1 MKVGDMVLIR
11 REENGGFSTGHM
23 RKIFGGQIGQIKGGS
38 DEESFTVDI
47 PGTPCRCYSWSPKD
61 LVEVRVK
68 MT

>member
-23 RKIFGGQIGQIKGGS
+23 RRMFGGQIGQIKGGS
-38 DEESFTVDI
+38 DEGSFTVDI
-47 PGTPCRCYSWSPKD
+47 PGTTCCCFSWSPKD
-61 LVEVRVK
+61 LIETRAK

>member
-1 MKVGDMVLIR
+1 MKVGDIVLIR

-23 RKIFGGQIGQIKGGS
+23 RRMFGGQIGQIKGGS

-47 PGTPCRCYSWSPKD
+47 PGTTCHFFSWSPKD
-61 LVEVRVK
+61 LIEARAK

>member
-23 RKIFGGQIGQIKGGS
+23 RKMFGGQIGQIKGGFIK
-38 DEESFTVDI
+38 ESFTVDI
-47 PGTPCRCYSWSPKD
+47 PGTVCCYFAWSPKD
-61 LVEVRVK
+61 LIELRVK

>member
-23 RKIFGGQIGQIKGGS
+23 RRMFGGQIGQIKGGS

-47 PGTPCRCYSWSPKD
+47 PGTTRYGFSWSPKD
-61 LVEVRVK
+61 LIEARVK